1 MKKQIRRGVF
11 ETNSSAT
18 HSLTLYKKEEW
29 EKIKNGEG
37 VIDESW
43 FPDKNEKFNTK
54 EDVKNSKEF
63 KQFLKNEYDE
73 ETVKSWDDDEMDEAV
88 LEFMHEEGIYDY
100 ETYTEEYEVLTEEVP
115 DSDYVAVSIFSYE

>member
-1 MKKQIRRGVF
+1 MKKQVRRGVF

-37 VIDESW
+37 VIDKSW
-43 FPDKNEKFNTK
+43 FPDKNEKFKTK
-54 EDVKNSKEF
+54 EDVRNSKEF

-73 ETVKSWDDDEMDEAV
+73 ETVESWDDDEMDEAV
-88 LEFMHEEGIYDY
+88 LEFMHEERIYDY

-115 DSDYVAVSIFSYE
+115 DSDYVAVSIFSYD

>member
-29 EKIKNGEG
+29 KKIKNGEG

-43 FPDKNEKFNTK
+43 FPDKNEKFKTK

-73 ETVKSWDDDEMDEAV
+73 ETVESWDDDETDEAV

-115 DSDYVAVSIFSYE
+115 DSDYVAVSIFSYD

>member
-37 VIDESW
+37 VIDKSW
-43 FPDKNEKFNTK
+43 FPGKKEKFKTK

-73 ETVKSWDDDEMDEAV
+73 ETVESWDNVEMDEAV
-88 LEFMHEEGIYDY
+88 LEFMHKERIYDY